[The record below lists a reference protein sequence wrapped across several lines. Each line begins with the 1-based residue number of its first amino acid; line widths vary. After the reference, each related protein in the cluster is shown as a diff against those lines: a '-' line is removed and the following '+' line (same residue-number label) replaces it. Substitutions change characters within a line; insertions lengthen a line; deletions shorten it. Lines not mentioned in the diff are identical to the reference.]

1 MTKMP
6 WVRFFPSDWLG
17 GTRGMSAVETGIY
30 ITLIATMYER
40 GEPIVED
47 HARLARLCGASN
59 SAFKKALDTLIDE
72 GKITRIEAGLWN
84 DRVEK
89 EQVYVSERIDGARRA
104 GRASAVSRHEKHAEL
119 RRLRMQA
126 AKLKA
131 NHTDLEWAALF
142 AACGSRCVKCGA
154 TEQIERDHIVPVY
167 QGGSDGIYNL
177 QPLCRSCN
185 AGKGPENSDLRPAN
199 WRGRFEAVL
208 CEMHPKDKQNQSN
221 NSSNVDRQSNDG
233 STNQKPDTRYISTD
247 VDIKETRT
255 RDFTSEFESHFWPI
269 YPNKVG
275 KPVARTAFIKARAK
289 VDLETIMAGLRAYV
303 SKTDDRAWC
312 NPSTWLNQERW
323 ADAPAQV
330 PRGHAPPGGQQ
341 PAMMADLTGALLR
354 QMTDRQNDEPDS
366 ENRSTIETSYSGGNN
381 GTSAPAF
388 RLTAPEGRR

>member
-59 SAFKKALDTLIDE
+59 SAFRKALDTLIDE

-89 EQVYVSERIDGARRA
+89 EQVYLSEK
-104 GRASAVSRHEKHAEL
+104 SEV
-119 RRLRMQA
+119 
-126 AKLKA
+126 
-131 NHTDLEWAALF
+131 
-142 AACGSRCVKCGA
+142 GSRAANARWSKKHNKNNIASDADALQTQC
-154 TEQIERDHIVPVY
+154 
-167 QGGSDGIYNL
+167 QG
-177 QPLCRSCN
+177 N
-185 AGKGPENSDLRPAN
+185 A
-199 WRGRFEAVL
+199 
-208 CEMHPKDKQNQSN
+208 
-221 NSSNVDRQSNDG
+221 
-233 STNQKPDTRYISTD
+233 NQKPDTRYISTD
-247 VDIKETRT
+247 VDIKEART

-289 VDLETIMAGLRAYV
+289 ADLETIMAGLRAYV

-366 ENRSTIETSYSGGNN
+366 ENRSTIETSYSGGNH
-381 GTSAPAF
+381 GTSTPAF

>member
-59 SAFKKALDTLIDE
+59 SAFRKALDTLIDE

-89 EQVYVSERIDGARRA
+89 EQVYLSEK
-104 GRASAVSRHEKHAEL
+104 SEV
-119 RRLRMQA
+119 
-126 AKLKA
+126 
-131 NHTDLEWAALF
+131 
-142 AACGSRCVKCGA
+142 GSRAANARWGKKHNKNNDADDADALQTQC
-154 TEQIERDHIVPVY
+154 
-167 QGGSDGIYNL
+167 QG
-177 QPLCRSCN
+177 N
-185 AGKGPENSDLRPAN
+185 A
-199 WRGRFEAVL
+199 
-208 CEMHPKDKQNQSN
+208 
-221 NSSNVDRQSNDG
+221 
-233 STNQKPDTRYISTD
+233 NQKPDTRYISTD

-275 KPVARTAFIKARAK
+275 KPVARTAFIKARVKA
-289 VDLETIMAGLRAYV
+289 DLETIMAGLRAYV

-366 ENRSTIETSYSGGNN
+366 ENRSTIETSYSGGNH

>member
-89 EQVYVSERIDGARRA
+89 EQVYLSEK
-104 GRASAVSRHEKHAEL
+104 SEV
-119 RRLRMQA
+119 
-126 AKLKA
+126 
-131 NHTDLEWAALF
+131 
-142 AACGSRCVKCGA
+142 GSRAANARWGKKHNKNNAANDADALQTQC
-154 TEQIERDHIVPVY
+154 
-167 QGGSDGIYNL
+167 QG
-177 QPLCRSCN
+177 N
-185 AGKGPENSDLRPAN
+185 A
-199 WRGRFEAVL
+199 
-208 CEMHPKDKQNQSN
+208 
-221 NSSNVDRQSNDG
+221 
-233 STNQKPDTRYISTD
+233 NQKPDTIYISTD

-330 PRGHAPPGGQQ
+330 PRGHAPPGQSKKPTLATMWHDDAKRIG
-341 PAMMADLTGALLR
+341 LIE
-354 QMTDRQNDEPDS
+354 DEPASATTGLFDDS
-366 ENRSTIETSYSGGNN
+366 DGSGRNQVLDLSVVPPRS
-381 GTSAPAF
+381 
-388 RLTAPEGRR
+388 